1 MKLKDI
7 MTREVVEIAGQ
18 ATITT
23 AAERMKSGKVSALPV
38 IEHGRVAGILTD
50 HDVVVR
56 VLAMH
61 LDPQQERVR
70 DHMGQGPMHC
80 YEDQDVK
87 EAIQVMGQHHFRR
100 LPILARDGNLVGIVT
115 LSDLLRASKAEH

>member
-7 MTREVVEIAGQ
+7 MVRDVEVIAGQ
-18 ATITT
+18 ATITM
-23 AAERMKSGKVSALPV
+23 AAERMKARKVSALPV
-38 IEHGRVAGILTD
+38 IEHGRVAGMLTD
-50 HDVVVR
+50 RDIVVR

-61 LDPQQERVR
+61 LDPQRARVR
-70 DHMGQGPMHC
+70 DHMSQGTIHV

-87 EAIQVMGQHHFRR
+87 EAIQIMGLHHFRR

-115 LSDLLRASKAEH
+115 LSDLLKASKAEH